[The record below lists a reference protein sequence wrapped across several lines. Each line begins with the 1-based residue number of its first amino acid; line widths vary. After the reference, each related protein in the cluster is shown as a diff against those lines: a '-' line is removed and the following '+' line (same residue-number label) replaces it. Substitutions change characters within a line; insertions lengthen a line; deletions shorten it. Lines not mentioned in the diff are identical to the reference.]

1 MLSCTQDD
9 EDEDD
14 DDIDIEDLDLDDEDL
29 DLDDEDE
36 DDEDEEIEEL
46 DLVEAVGADYEGD
59 PYAFPTGEEEDD
71 EGGDIY
77 YELEDVDDPNYM
89 KQKELAEMAAEKALE
104 RAQDEA
110 FDPIDF
116 MLNEMTDE
124 QHEIIQKSEVFQRI
138 EQQLK
143 GMELTE
149 VDVGDVDLDQAVA
162 EVPDLMA
169 DDPYPRLEDGES
181 TILSAESKLSEDDL
195 EEFDATFK
203 MANAKVEEEPWDK
216 VMYKDITAWD
226 SLDNETISEMED
238 CLEEIGGSAYNVT
251 KWLLYDLDFNVT
263 NLILAAIKHN
273 KEAPILFQHWYPQ
286 LVTYKRYQHAR
297 DRNFDF
303 TWEDVERADMS
314 ELERYYVGFGY
325 EEIPKKAPAETGII
339 SLEDL
344 DEDEIKMAAFENW
357 MKEVYNPEWDRK
369 DFDDDDMQDEDNV
382 FSHFYEAPQHPDKP
396 TFEDSLED
404 IELWNQEMDEEMGER
419 GDVESIRNYRDM
431 MGQAFEYEVEEDE
444 EFQREFR
451 GHLVIACTADDSD
464 LEIAEKITMR
474 FEKEF
479 GKQVFV
485 ETRILELARQEDN
498 VFEVW
503 LESYEVDLLHSKKR
517 ASSNTKGWEGPEYC
531 DDAQIEYL
539 VDRVRFLISDEAR
552 YSYRMEDFEMAE

>member
-1 MLSCTQDD
+1 M
-9 EDEDD
+9 
-14 DDIDIEDLDLDDEDL
+14 
-29 DLDDEDE
+29 
-36 DDEDEEIEEL
+36 
-46 DLVEAVGADYEGD
+46 VEAVGADYEGD
-59 PYAFPTGEEEDD
+59 PYAIPTGEEGDD